1 MVMSFNLQ
9 KSFSFMRFHLL
20 ILDLSAW
27 AIGVLFRKLSPVPM
41 SSRLLPTFC
50 SIRFSVSGFTLR
62 SLIHLDLNFVQGDR
76 YGSICILLHADIQ
89 LDQHHLLKMFSLF
102 HCMSWFLCQIQVCVC
117 LFLGLCFDSIDQPVC
132 FYTKTMQVFVCLL
145 VLTIAL

>member
-1 MVMSFNLQ
+1 MWS
-9 KSFSFMRFHLL
+9 HLL
-20 ILDLSAW
+20 MIYLNAW
-27 AIGVLFRKLSPVPM
+27 DIGIKFRKLSPILM
-41 SSRLLPTFC
+41 SLRLLSTFC
-50 SIRFSVSGFTLR
+50 SIRFSVSGFILR
-62 SLIHLDLNFVQGDR
+62 SLIQLDLSFVQGDK
-76 YGSICILLHADIQ
+76 YGPICILLHADIQ